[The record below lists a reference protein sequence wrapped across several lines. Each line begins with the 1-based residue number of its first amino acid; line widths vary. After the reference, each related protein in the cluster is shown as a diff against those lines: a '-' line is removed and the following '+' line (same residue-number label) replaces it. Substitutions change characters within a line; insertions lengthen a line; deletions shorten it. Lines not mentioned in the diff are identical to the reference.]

1 MWSTTNIFLE
11 KGSMSARRRIME
23 PYAIQPAVTFNDR
36 VAHRLMELE
45 GLNYSYKA
53 IHQREDYSVRPS
65 GRVIVSYEEGN
76 GTYTKGYGDN
86 TAVANEYGSEYMAE
100 KNLKENLVPEYI
112 ERTKRIFPKF
122 NSFSEQLQIELIQSV
137 FRGWDSYDTEKYIN
151 NGNYILA
158 AEEFLDHDNYRDA
171 IAPNS
176 KTRGVALRMEA
187 LSTALLREGGL

>member
-1 MWSTTNIFLE
+1 
-11 KGSMSARRRIME
+11 MSARRRIME

-65 GRVIVSYEEGN
+65 GRVIVSYKEGD

-158 AEEFLDHDNYRDA
+158 AEEFLNHNNYRAA

-187 LSTALLREGGL
+187 LSTALLREAGL